1 MSGLGDSGVM
11 RTADGVNVPG
21 GASHLAAEDIGGAHE
36 VIRAVDDHSN
46 LVSRQRE
53 VDHVTLGQHVGRGR
67 LETQLRQRAGELR
80 VRRAGGG
87 LGGLERGP
95 RFAVRREA
103 GRSCGEVW
111 WVRRRVRV
119 GCGGGGVSFAEFRW

>member
-1 MSGLGDSGVM
+1 M
-11 RTADGVNVPG
+11 NVPG
-21 GASHLAAEDIGGAHE
+21 GTAHLAAENVGGAHE

-53 VDHVTLGQHVGRGR
+53 VDHVTLGQHVRRRG
-67 LETQLRQRAGELR
+67 LEAQLRQRAGELR

-95 RFAVRREA
+95 RFAVAEGSGALVWRVV
-103 GRSCGEVW
+103 CG
-111 WVRRRVRV
+111 
-119 GCGGGGVSFAEFRW
+119 A